1 MVPEPTEKALR
12 PGLSLYANLLD
23 ANASAPG
30 TISRA
35 PVVFKHSA
43 GGNDSDLTG
52 PRQQTSVASLRFQPT
67 KRPQASIQKSRAKP
81 DPKNVDPSNVCR
93 SPSTIAP
100 DGEPSTT
107 FQQQAKTTISDWAAE
122 LEDVASHHCYPL
134 EKRQRGGR
142 KKRKKT
148 KEFSAVQRWDDIYD
162 PLRPNAYEEYQN
174 SDEKMLEIREWK
186 DRLYA
191 HRYGQVHD
199 SSLATSEGPTT
210 HSGQYFAPPIKIK
223 DDCSATGINIV
234 KHATTTEAR
243 PPQAVAANSG
253 ERTPSRGITAAQLST
268 IEPTSECGQK
278 IRSVA
283 REIPKAPAQNFF
295 SPPPPEL
302 SDPEVDIGDVLAKEP
317 EEPNKG
323 KVPRSLRPGQK
334 GFAERLMS
342 KYGWT
347 KGSGLGAGGTGIVKP
362 LRVQIERQKKKLD
375 SEGGGFVGPGGRGKI
390 IGSQKSAS
398 KTGSEVGKWGVMS
411 QVIILRGMLN
421 GLDLEAEL
429 QRVDDGG
436 LMQEIGDEC
445 GEKYGRVER
454 VFIDGSSF
462 SDTPVFVKFTSQL
475 SALRAVNALEGRIF
489 NGNAITARFY
499 DLEKF
504 DSGIYS

>member
-1 MVPEPTEKALR
+1 MVPEPTEKAIR

-23 ANASAPG
+23 ANASAPV

-43 GGNDSDLTG
+43 GGNDGLGSDLTG
-52 PRQQTSVASLRFQPT
+52 ARQQTSPT
-67 KRPQASIQKSRAKP
+67 KRPQASIQKSKAKP
-81 DPKNVDPSNVCR
+81 DLKNVDPSNVCR

-148 KEFSAVQRWDDIYD
+148 KEFSAVQHWDDIYD

-191 HRYGQVHD
+191 HRQLN
-199 SSLATSEGPTT
+199 STERQSTSEGPTT
-210 HSGQYFAPPIKIK
+210 HSDQYFAGPIKIK
-223 DDCSATGINIV
+223 DNCSATGINIV
-234 KHATTTEAR
+234 KHATTTD
-243 PPQAVAANSG
+243 PQAVAANSG
-253 ERTPSRGITAAQLST
+253 ERASSRGITPAQLST
-268 IEPTSECGQK
+268 KEPTSECGQK
-278 IRSVA
+278 TQSVA
-283 REIPKAPAQNFF
+283 REIPNAPTRKNF
-295 SPPPPEL
+295 SPPPPKL
-302 SDPEVDIGDVLAKEP
+302 SDPEADIGDVLAKEP
-317 EEPNKG
+317 EESNKG

-362 LRVQIERQKKKLD
+362 LRVQIERQKKKPD

-390 IGSQKSAS
+390 IGSQKSVP

-411 QVIILRGMLN
+411 QVIVLRGMLN

-454 VFIDGSSF
+454 VVVDGNSS
-462 SDTPVFVKFTSQL
+462 SDTPVFVKFTSHL

-489 NGNAITARFY
+489 NGNAISARFY